1 MATLYYSKHPFSA
14 NHYQT
19 CKATRKYDPHAGK
32 NKQQAVPEEA
42 QTLDLLHKNCK
53 PTTVNIL
60 RAKGNQGQRP
70 KGNKGNNGLTETI
83 NRDRIYK
90 REPNRNSIVEKYN
103 N

>member
-1 MATLYYSKHPFSA
+1 M
-14 NHYQT
+14 
-19 CKATRKYDPHAGK
+19 
-32 NKQQAVPEEA
+32 
-42 QTLDLLHKNCK
+42 
-53 PTTVNIL
+53 L

-83 NRDRIYK
+83 NRNRIYK